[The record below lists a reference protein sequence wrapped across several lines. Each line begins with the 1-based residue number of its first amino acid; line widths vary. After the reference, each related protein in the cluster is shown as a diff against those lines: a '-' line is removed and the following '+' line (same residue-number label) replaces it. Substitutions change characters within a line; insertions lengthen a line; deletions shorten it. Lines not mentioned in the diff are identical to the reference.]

1 MPVANIT
8 AARNAIYGALKT
20 AMDASAYSAL
30 STYYPDVTGVI
41 PDTSTSHLRAQVD
54 FIDENQVTLG
64 QTNGRRFRVTGLVTV
79 MVMTPYGKGQVD
91 SDLIS
96 GVVKGA
102 FRGVQTGSDAITF
115 RRVRIVDVG
124 QSGAWLQTNVLA
136 EFDYDEIA

>member
-8 AARNAIYGALKT
+8 AARNAIYSALKT

-30 STYYPDVTGVI
+30 AVYYPDVTGAI

-54 FIDENQVTLG
+54 FVDENQVTLG
-64 QTNGRRFRVTGLVTV
+64 SVNGRRFRVTGLVTV

-102 FRGVQTGSDAITF
+102 FRGVQTASDAITF
-115 RRVRIVDVG
+115 RRVRIIDVG